1 MLGGRTPLRDIPE
14 RLDHLV
20 GKVSAGVHGVDRLVE
35 TTYGELERAVKADML
50 LTAELRNQNTQGLV
64 DRAPLWMHE
73 QEVVTLNRGLTV
85 FRPAMTLK
93 VVRDRRTGPDP

>member
-20 GKVSAGVHGVDRLVE
+20 GKVPAGVHGVDRLVE

-64 DRAPLWMHE
+64 DRAALDARAGSGDAQP
-73 QEVVTLNRGLTV
+73 
-85 FRPAMTLK
+85 RP
-93 VVRDRRTGPDP
+93 DRVPAGHDAQGRPGPPNWT